1 MNSNKGCNIW
11 YILIGLLFLIS
22 GMIQSNN
29 IYAIII
35 AALLLISIIGAFIYL
50 TITGHKKI
58 DQKDFYISE
67 QKESE
72 DINITESDKQA
83 CLLFFS
89 NFNPTEGYTNE
100 QINYNIWLAKKN
112 VFFNEDTSIIEK
124 GNILRGALMLY
135 NKNILSSSDKYF
147 LSNFIQALIIKFFPD
162 KISTLIESRIIDDMD
177 EIKDFYFINKIKES
191 ANIDKALIFETA
203 KIYINHFAISSF
215 ERDIKTYFI
224 SVLNIPEQKHTQN
237 YDKDYNIKLGYFIEK
252 AFNDSKSSVT
262 IYTTTQTVHSY
273 LEAIKDICKKIND
286 DFKYLGRFN
295 NALALA
301 YLPHYIDIRDDK
313 KCIHFNKEIER
324 LFNIS
329 DYPTLNI
336 DKIVKIFNF
345 SQTLNEPT
353 LEEIQNPFIKILS
366 RLGYGIIPENFT
378 CENNC
383 VLYRRK
389 QAVYINKDIEDFCL
403 LSILI
408 NKLIQA
414 DFATDADF
422 CLFDKIIS
430 SLIDNVDERNYLSAF
445 NRWQN
450 TKKVILYKSRKD
462 NIQELSNERKKM
474 FGEILFRFTYSTGEV
489 RPKRTSAIVDLLL
502 LLGLEDNNIH
512 GKIHNLITNSESSI
526 NDFKNVNKSINNKE
540 KAQININKIRLK
552 ELEEE
557 TLLSQN
563 ILDDI
568 FSQKEEIITNEM
580 KEPAIVLNYKILE
593 ILSTLLSKE
602 MWSKKEVDDLCK
614 QKGLITS
621 SVLEKINDYSY
632 SKIED
637 SIIEDNGDDIFVIQD
652 YKELLL

>member
-1 MNSNKGCNIW
+1 M
-11 YILIGLLFLIS
+11 
-22 GMIQSNN
+22 
-29 IYAIII
+29 
-35 AALLLISIIGAFIYL
+35 
-50 TITGHKKI
+50 
-58 DQKDFYISE
+58 
-67 QKESE
+67 
-72 DINITESDKQA
+72 
-83 CLLFFS
+83 LFFS
-89 NFNPTEGYTNE
+89 NFNLTEGYTSE
-100 QINYNIWLAKKN
+100 QINYNIWLAKKT

-124 GNILRGALMLY
+124 ESILGGVLMLY
-135 NKNILSSSDKYF
+135 NKNILPSLDKYF

-162 KISTLIESRIIDDMD
+162 KILTLIKSRIIDDMD

-191 ANIDKALIFETA
+191 AKIDKTLIFETA

-224 SVLNIPEQKHTQN
+224 SDFNLPEQKNTQN
-237 YDKDYNIKLGYFIEK
+237 YDKDYNIRLGYFIEK

-273 LEAIKDICKKIND
+273 LEATKDACKKIND

-295 NALALA
+295 NILALA
-301 YLPHYIDIRDDK
+301 YLPHYIDIRDNK

-324 LFNIS
+324 LFSIS

-336 DKIVKIFNF
+336 DKIVKIFNLAKK
-345 SQTLNEPT
+345 LNETT
-353 LEEIQNPFIKILS
+353 LEEIQDPFIRSLS

-378 CENNC
+378 YENKC
-383 VLYRRK
+383 VLYRRE
-389 QAVYINKDIEDFCL
+389 QAVYRNKDIEDFCL

-408 NKLIQA
+408 NKLMQA
-414 DFATDADF
+414 DSATNADF

-430 SLIDNVDERNYLSAF
+430 SLIDNVNERHYLSAF
-445 NRWQN
+445 IRWQN

-489 RPKRTSAIVDLLL
+489 RPKRTSAIANLLL
-502 LLGLEDNNIH
+502 LLGLENNNIH
-512 GKIHNLITNSESSI
+512 GKIHNLITSREPSV
-526 NDFKNVNKSINNKE
+526 NDFKNVNKLINNKE
-540 KAQININKIRLK
+540 KTQVNINKRRLN

-563 ILDDI
+563 ILDEI
-568 FSQKEEIITNEM
+568 FSQKEDLITNEM
-580 KEPAIVLNYKILE
+580 KEQDIVPNNKILE

-602 MWSKKEVDDLCK
+602 MWSKKEVDDICK

-637 SIIEDNGDDIFVIQD
+637 SIIEDNGENIFVIQD

>member
-1 MNSNKGCNIW
+1 M
-11 YILIGLLFLIS
+11 
-22 GMIQSNN
+22 
-29 IYAIII
+29 
-35 AALLLISIIGAFIYL
+35 
-50 TITGHKKI
+50 
-58 DQKDFYISE
+58 
-67 QKESE
+67 
-72 DINITESDKQA
+72 
-83 CLLFFS
+83 
-89 NFNPTEGYTNE
+89 
-100 QINYNIWLAKKN
+100 
-112 VFFNEDTSIIEK
+112 
-124 GNILRGALMLY
+124 
-135 NKNILSSSDKYF
+135 
-147 LSNFIQALIIKFFPD
+147 
-162 KISTLIESRIIDDMD
+162 
-177 EIKDFYFINKIKES
+177 
-191 ANIDKALIFETA
+191 
-203 KIYINHFAISSF
+203 
-215 ERDIKTYFI
+215 
-224 SVLNIPEQKHTQN
+224 
-237 YDKDYNIKLGYFIEK
+237 GYFIEK

-526 NDFKNVNKSINNKE
+526 NDFKNVNKSINNTE